1 MNKKTTAALA
11 ALTFVAGCE
20 IGIAIQL
27 MKMIHK
33 YMIREEA
40 INEET
45 PEGLKPGE
53 SELEVNPEEEVP
65 EEEVPEAEGAGHTEK
80 DEPKDNA
87 SEKEAESA

>member
-1 MNKKTTAALA
+1 MNKRMKAALA

-27 MKMIHK
+27 MKMIHE

-45 PEGLKPGE
+45 PEELKSETDTE
-53 SELEVNPEEEVP
+53 SASGSEEA
-65 EEEVPEAEGAGHTEK
+65 VPEAEGASRNEE
-80 DEPKDNA
+80 EPEDNS

>member
-1 MNKKTTAALA
+1 MNKKTKAALA

-53 SELEVNPEEEVP
+53 SELEVNPEEEIP
-65 EEEVPEAEGAGHTEK
+65 EPEGAGQTEA
-80 DEPKDNA
+80 DEPKDNE

>member
-1 MNKKTTAALA
+1 MNKKTKAALA

-45 PEGLKPGE
+45 PEELKPE
-53 SELEVNPEEEVP
+53 ETEPEVNPEEEIP
-65 EEEVPEAEGAGHTEK
+65 EPEGAGHTEA
-80 DEPKDNA
+80 DEPKDNE